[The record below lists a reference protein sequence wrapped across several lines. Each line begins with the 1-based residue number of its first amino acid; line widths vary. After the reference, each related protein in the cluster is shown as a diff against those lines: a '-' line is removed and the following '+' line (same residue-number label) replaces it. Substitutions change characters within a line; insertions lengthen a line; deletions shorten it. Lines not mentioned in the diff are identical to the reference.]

1 MPSTRALYASVAT
14 LSIIVASG
22 AACAADKAASAKQ
35 IERGRYMIVT
45 GHCNNCHTA
54 GYAAKQGKVPEKE
67 WLLGSGP
74 LGYRGPWGTT
84 YASNLRLTLKNMSED
99 QWVNYAKVF
108 RARGP
113 MPFWSVNETSDPD
126 LRAMYQFIRQLGP
139 VGEPAQAFV
148 PPDKAPK
155 PPYVSWPMPPRQ

>member
-1 MPSTRALYASVAT
+1 MAGTRALYASVAT

-22 AACAADKAASAKQ
+22 TACAADKAASAKQ

-84 YASNLRLTLKNMSED
+84 YASNLRLTLKDMSED

-139 VGEPAQAFV
+139 VGEPAQAFL